1 MGCVNSSKRRQDV
14 IAEPVHNPM
23 KKAQRKG
30 LFLMEGFLWR
40 RSREGKWKKR
50 WYTTREESGWWIL
63 LYYKDKD
70 ASTVLNAIKLHRT
83 SRIELCNEDGEIAG
97 VCFVLIMESGQ
108 RYVHKAVSETVTA
121 KWVEALN
128 NCAKEGRIQKK
139 QSLRASFNLD
149 TVVGT
154 TLN

>member
-1 MGCVNSSKRRQDV
+1 
-14 IAEPVHNPM
+14 
-23 KKAQRKG
+23 
-30 LFLMEGFLWR
+30 MEGFLWR

-108 RYVHKAVSETVTA
+108 RYVHKAVSETVTLPPVVDCRLLIRRA
-121 KWVEALN
+121 KMESGKEQGHKSAMHAMHEA
-128 NCAKEGRIQKK
+128 
-139 QSLRASFNLD
+139 D
-149 TVVGT
+149 VVIALGSRLSPFGT
-154 TLN
+154 LPQYGFARCQCGH